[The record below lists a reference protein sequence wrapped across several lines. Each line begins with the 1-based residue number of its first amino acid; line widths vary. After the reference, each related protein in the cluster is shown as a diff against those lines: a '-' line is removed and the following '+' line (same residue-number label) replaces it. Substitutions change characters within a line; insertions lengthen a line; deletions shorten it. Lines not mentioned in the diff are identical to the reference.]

1 MVYGVDAMVYED
13 GTFIA
18 NVPLKIGSNKLVV
31 KATDIKQA
39 SSTKRFNIKR
49 KSPDI
54 DITKPDLI
62 VKKEDKLL
70 NIGFGKYYALIIGV
84 SEYNDASNVL
94 DLEGLPT
101 KDAKDLSDILVN
113 KYNFDEENVVLLNN
127 STTENQIL
135 REFVKL
141 KQKVTK
147 KDNVLIFCAGHGIY
161 DESTETGS
169 WLPSDADP

>member
-1 MVYGVDAMVYED
+1 MVYED

-62 VKKEDKLL
+62 VKKEDK
-70 NIGFGKYYALIIGV
+70 
-84 SEYNDASNVL
+84 
-94 DLEGLPT
+94 
-101 KDAKDLSDILVN
+101 
-113 KYNFDEENVVLLNN
+113 
-127 STTENQIL
+127 
-135 REFVKL
+135 
-141 KQKVTK
+141 
-147 KDNVLIFCAGHGIY
+147 
-161 DESTETGS
+161 
-169 WLPSDADP
+169 

>member
-1 MVYGVDAMVYED
+1 MVYED

-147 KDNVLIFCAGHGIY
+147 KDNVLIFFAGHGIY